1 MNAMEHGSEYRDDR
15 PVSIRVLQ
23 QADSVVVQVTD
34 RGGGS
39 ELPRAEVPNL
49 EAKLA
54 GEQKPRGWGLFL
66 IEKMVDEARVTAE
79 GGRRTLELVVRLQG
93 GDDGDT

>member
-1 MNAMEHGSEYRDDR
+1 
-15 PVSIRVLQ
+15 
-23 QADSVVVQVTD
+23 VQVTD
-34 RGGGS
+34 EGGAA
-39 ELPRAEVPNL
+39 ELPEAEQPDIQ
-49 EAKLA
+49 AKLA
-54 GEQKPRGWGLFL
+54 GDQKPRGWGLFL